1 MRCEACDEPLS
12 DYESTRRSVVTMEYI
27 NLCNECVKR
36 IGAENLLTL
45 DRPDLR
51 HQTDDIVLTDDAEAI
66 DFIED
71 YDDDNEEE

>member
-51 HQTDDIVLTDDAEAI
+51 HQTDDIVLTDDEEAI

-71 YDDDNEEE
+71 YDDDEEE

>member
-71 YDDDNEEE
+71 YDDDEEE

>member
-27 NLCNECVKR
+27 NLCNECVKG

-71 YDDDNEEE
+71 YDNDNEEE